1 MISIETDKAPRP
13 AGPYSQATVAG
24 NIVFVSGQIPVD
36 PANGNMPE
44 TIEEQT
50 KTVLSNLKE
59 ILKASKV
66 KDDNIVS
73 VTVYLSNIEDFHIVN
88 SIYEGFFKK
97 PYPARS
103 CIGVAAL
110 PKGSK
115 IMVDAVGL
123 VE

>member
-73 VTVYLSNIEDFHIVN
+73 VKVYLSNIEDFHIVN